1 MIQSKPPLTLRRSHL
16 SLAAVLTSV
25 VLAACSSAN
34 TGAGLEETAASVGTP
49 PVPANQPT
57 GFASLGT
64 PASYCPAVE
73 VRQGTGVLDKD
84 EGSELAFS
92 ANIIGAQ
99 STCRIVDGQLRM
111 KVDVGGRIAPGPAA
125 PGAVQL
131 PLRIA
136 VLRGDDVIYSELG
149 RVPTTATAG
158 GDAQNFT
165 FTDDRI
171 VFAEPKEQN
180 IKVFTGFDEG
190 PPE

>member
-1 MIQSKPPLTLRRSHL
+1 MNQSKPRLSLRRSHL
-16 SLAAVLTSV
+16 SLAAVLTSAM
-25 VLAACSSAN
+25 LAACSSAG
-34 TGAGLEETAASVGTP
+34 TGAGLEETAASVSPP
-49 PVPANQPT
+49 PVPNGQPT
-57 GFASLGT
+57 GFASMGT
-64 PASYCPAVE
+64 AASYCPAVE

-84 EGSELAFS
+84 QGSELAYS

-136 VLRGDDVIYSELG
+136 VIRGDDVIYSELG

-165 FTDDRI
+165 YTDDRI
-171 VFAEPKEQN
+171 VFAEPKEEN

-190 PPE
+190 PPD

>member
-1 MIQSKPPLTLRRSHL
+1 MF
-16 SLAAVLTSV
+16 
-25 VLAACSSAN
+25 LAACSSTD
-34 TGAGLEETAASVGTP
+34 TGEGLGETAASVGAP
-49 PVPANQPT
+49 PVPNGQPT
-57 GFASLGT
+57 GFATQGT
-64 PASYCPAVE
+64 AASYCPAVE
-73 VRQGTGVLDKD
+73 VRQGTGILDKD
-84 EGSELAFS
+84 EGTELAYS

-149 RVPTTATAG
+149 RVPTSANAG
-158 GDAQNFT
+158 GEAQNFT
-165 FTDDRI
+165 YTDDRI

-190 PPE
+190 PPG